1 MKKLCA
7 FLACLFLLV
16 AFAVT
21 AHAAPDRLVDEVD
34 LLTAQQEASLERA
47 LAAVSAEYEMDVVI
61 VTTDS
66 LGGKSAQA
74 YADDYYDQNGYA
86 DDGVLL
92 LVSMRYRDWS
102 VSTSGKC
109 ERAFGDSALDAIEE
123 EVIPCL
129 SSGDYD
135 EAFSCFAEL
144 CGSTMQ
150 AYEAGPSGVVL
161 LICVAVGVIV
171 AFIATGAMK
180 GQLNSVRAQA
190 DARNYVTP
198 GSLQLTKHLDL
209 FLYRNV
215 SRRARPQN
223 NSSGSHR
230 SSSGRSH
237 GGRSGK
243 F

>member
-1 MKKLCA
+1 MKKVSCL
-7 FLACLFLLV
+7 LACLFLIL
-16 AFAVT
+16 AFAATVN
-21 AHAAPDRLVDEVD
+21 AAPDRMDDSAE
-34 LLTAQQEASLERA
+34 LLTFAQEASIEQQLN
-47 LAAVSAEYEMDVVI
+47 AVSQEYGVDVVI

-74 YADDYYDQNGYA
+74 YADDYYDNGGYGE
-86 DDGVLL
+86 DGVLL
-92 LVSMRYRDWS
+92 LVSMGHRDWGFS
-102 VSTSGKC
+102 SHGKC
-109 ERAFGDSALDAIEE
+109 EHAFNDAALDTIEE

-129 SSGDYD
+129 SRGDYD
-135 EAFSCFAEL
+135 EAFSRFAQL
-144 CGSTMQ
+144 CGSTMK
-150 AYEAGPSGVVL
+150 AYEAGPSGVAIV
-161 LICVAVGVIV
+161 ICIAVGVIV

-190 DARNYVTP
+190 DARSYVTP

-215 SRRARPQN
+215 SRRAKPQ

>member
-1 MKKLCA
+1 MKKLCF

-16 AFAVT
+16 AFTVT
-21 AHAAPDRLVDEVD
+21 VHAAPDRLIDEAD
-34 LLTAQQEASLERA
+34 LLTVQQEASLEHA
-47 LAAVSAEYEMDVVI
+47 LDAVSKEYEMDVVI

-66 LGGKSAQA
+66 LGGKSAQD

-92 LVSMRYRDWS
+92 LVSMGHRDWS

-109 ERAFGDSALDAIEE
+109 IRAFNDSALDTIEAD
-123 EVIPCL
+123 VIPCL
-129 SSGDYD
+129 SRGDYD
-135 EAFSCFAEL
+135 EAFSRFAQL
-144 CGSTMQ
+144 CSSTMD
-150 AYEAGPSGVVL
+150 AYEAGPSEVSLV
-161 LICVAVGVIV
+161 ICIAVGIIV
-171 AFIATGAMK
+171 AFVATGSMK
-180 GQLNSVRAQA
+180 GQLKSVRAQA

-223 NSSGSHR
+223 NSSGSHS

>member
-1 MKKLCA
+1 MKKFSCL
-7 FLACLFLLV
+7 LACLFLIL
-16 AFAVT
+16 AFSAAVK
-21 AHAAPDRLVDEVD
+21 AAPDRLDDSAE
-34 LLTAQQEASLERA
+34 LLTFQQEASIEQQLNK
-47 LAAVSAEYEMDVVI
+47 VSQEYGIDVVI

-74 YADDYYDQNGYA
+74 YADDYYDNGGYGE
-86 DDGVLL
+86 DGVLL

-109 ERAFGDSALDAIEE
+109 ERAFEDSALDAVEE
-123 EVIPCL
+123 EVIPYL

-135 EAFSCFAEL
+135 EAFSRFAQL
-144 CGSTMQ
+144 CGSTME
-150 AYEAGPSGVVL
+150 AYNAGPSGIAIV
-161 LICVAVGVIV
+161 ICIAVGVIV
-171 AFIATGAMK
+171 AFIATGVMK
-180 GQLNSVRAQA
+180 GKLKSVRAQA
-190 DARNYVTP
+190 DARSYVTP

-215 SRRARPQN
+215 TRRARPQ